1 MLNFETIQA
10 HPTNTPIEDDALE
23 ALAGSL
29 RGRVLLKSDDGY
41 YAARAIWNGMIDKR
55 PTAII
60 LCQGTADIVKAV
72 NFAREHDLLISVRS
86 GGHNVAGN
94 ALCDDGLVIDLS
106 QMTGIHVDPQQR
118 TARVQ
123 PGVTLGDLD
132 RETQLHGL
140 ATPTGIVSETGLAG
154 LTLGGGFG
162 WLTRKHGFT
171 CDNLLAAEVVTAD
184 GRVLRASEQENPDL
198 FWGIRGGGGNFGIVT
213 SFEFRLHPVGPDLL
227 AGLMVYRM
235 EDAADVLR
243 FYRDFAADAPHE
255 LGSMAVFRLAPPA
268 PFIPEALHGQ
278 PIMALI
284 VCYAGDAQKGER
296 VLQPL
301 RDFGQPLADLIKVK
315 PYLAHQSALDKGQPE
330 GCHYYWK
337 SEYLRQLDDEV
348 LETAVAYSARI
359 TSPQTRVAIF
369 HLGGVAGEVDE
380 MAMAASHRNAEYIL
394 AINNG
399 WQSPADSEWQIQW
412 TRDFWQEI
420 RPFSTG
426 TYVNFMSA
434 DAEEARV
441 KAGYGPEKHTR
452 LVDLKTR
459 YDPHNFFRL
468 NQNIRP
474 NGRTR

>member
-1 MLNFETIQA
+1 MLHFETIHTRPA
-10 HPTNTPIEDDALE
+10 SAPIEDDT
-23 ALAGSL
+23 LAAFAATL
-29 RGRVLLKSDDGY
+29 RGRVIHKGDDGY
-41 YAARAIWNGMIDKR
+41 DAARTIWNGMIDKR
-55 PTAII
+55 PTAVAC
-60 LCQGTADIVKAV
+60 CQGTADVVKSV
-72 NFAREHDLLISVRS
+72 NFARENNLLVSVRS

-94 ALCDDGLVIDLS
+94 AICNDGLVIDLS
-106 QMTGIHVDPQQR
+106 PMKGIHVDPQQR

-171 CDNLLAAEVVTAD
+171 CDNLLSAEVVTAD
-184 GRVLRASEQENPDL
+184 GRVLCASERENPDL

-213 SFEFRLHPVGPDLL
+213 SFEFQLHPVGPDVL
-227 AGLMVYRM
+227 AGLLVYPM
-235 EDAADVLR
+235 EDARDVLH
-243 FYRDFAADAPHE
+243 FYRDFAAGAPHE

-268 PFIPEALHGQ
+268 PFLPTALHGQ
-278 PIMALI
+278 PIMALV
-284 VCYAGDAQKGER
+284 VCYAGDVQEGKR

-301 RDFGQPLADLIKVK
+301 RDFGRPLADLIKVK
-315 PYLAHQSALDKGQPE
+315 PYMAHQTALDKGQPE

-337 SEYLRQLDDEV
+337 SEYLRQLDDAV
-348 LETAVAYSARI
+348 LEAAVAHSAGI

-369 HLGGVAGEVDE
+369 HLGGAAGEVDE

-399 WQSPADSEWQIQW
+399 WQDPAESKRQMQW
-412 TRDFWQEI
+412 TRDFWQAI

-434 DAEEARV
+434 DAEEDRV
-441 KAGYGPEKHTR
+441 KAGYGPKKHAR

-459 YDPHNFFRL
+459 YDPHNIFRL
-468 NQNIRP
+468 NQNIQP
-474 NGRTR
+474 NRSAQ